1 MSRWSDLPKE
11 LLEMI
16 GEHLDDPIDI
26 LRFRA
31 ICTSWRSV
39 VLPYYP
45 PPLILPFP
53 DRPECSNDAL
63 WSGFSTV
70 TNFATVYRVQPEEEV
85 PNSLPSGIL
94 VLVDKEIPSPY
105 RNSYD
110 MRPLIHLDPS
120 VQNFPK
126 VLNLMDF
133 KFFEVLRV
141 YDMKNY
147 CVNDNYVAY
156 ISPNVSKVAVLPS
169 NPGGFCGDSYSA
181 MAIYTPERFSD
192 VGFLYFLKSR
202 DKEWTKI
209 QGGDCFKDVITFGG
223 KFYAV
228 ESCGRAIAI
237 DSDMNITEIANPVS
251 FDRLCKTSLLE
262 SVGDLLL
269 FKFGRF
275 FKFKLFKL
283 NFEERKWVEVK
294 RLGFRA
300 VFVDKKFSFSVFA
313 RDFAGCSSD
322 VIYYNHHIGDLWMV
336 LNLRDGS
343 WRLLHPHPES
353 SQQAM
358 REKMK
363 APKVSRDVGNL
374 LPQHL

>member
-1 MSRWSDLPKE
+1 MRRWSDLPKE

-53 DRPECSNDAL
+53 DRPECLNDAL

-169 NPGGFCGDSYSA
+169 KPGGFCGDSYSA
-181 MAIYTPERFSD
+181 MAIYTPARLSA
-192 VGFLYFLKSR
+192 VGFLYFLKSG

-209 QGGDCFKDVITFGG
+209 QERGSFKDVITFRG

-228 ESCGRAIAI
+228 ASCGRAIAI
-237 DSDMNITEIANPVS
+237 DSDLNITEIAYSQDS
-251 FDRLCKTSLLE
+251 FDRRGCKTSLLE

-269 FKFGRF
+269 FKLWRF
-275 FKFKLFKL
+275 PPFKFKLFKL

-313 RDFAGCSSD
+313 RDFAGCSRD
-322 VIYYNHHIGDLWMV
+322 VIYYNDHIADSWMV
-336 LNLRDGS
+336 LNLRDDS

-358 REKMK
+358 DRMLQC
-363 APKVSRDVGNL
+363 R
-374 LPQHL
+374 